1 MESYL
6 SKRSAAS
13 IAKQKLP
20 WRFAPQQT
28 YDPDTNPDGLI
39 SFGTAE
45 NASAPKSSIRKSSI
59 LTLPTQKLII
69 RQVEDFVNS
78 AVKFESQQFT
88 YGFSTAGGSRF
99 PAALAVHLNQYLK
112 PHKPITA
119 EHIQVTGSATP
130 LHEILAWGLADPGDG
145 ILTSRPVYGRFELD
159 FGNRAEV
166 KIVYADTHAEN
177 CFDEDVVD
185 KFEEALARSEAEG
198 VTIRA
203 ILIVNPHNP
212 LGKCYPRETL
222 IALMKFC
229 QKKQI
234 HLISDEIYACSIF
247 DSGES
252 DAVPFTSAL
261 AIDPAGIIDT
271 ERLHVTYGF
280 SKDFGSAGLRI
291 GAIITRSKA
300 VESAITGVMR
310 FHNPAGPS
318 LAIGAAMLED
328 RKWCREFVES
338 SRTKLAA
345 AYKHATQGLRDVGID
360 YLPGSNAGFFVW
372 IDLSRHLPEDLDGEP
387 NSEFALAKKLRE
399 AGVFLHPR
407 EEHSLKPGWFR
418 MVYTQSPDI
427 VTEGIRRIKKAIS

>member
-1 MESYL
+1 
-6 SKRSAAS
+6 
-13 IAKQKLP
+13 
-20 WRFAPQQT
+20 
-28 YDPDTNPDGLI
+28 
-39 SFGTAE
+39 
-45 NASAPKSSIRKSSI
+45 
-59 LTLPTQKLII
+59 
-69 RQVEDFVNS
+69 
-78 AVKFESQQFT
+78 
-88 YGFSTAGGSRF
+88 
-99 PAALAVHLNQYLK
+99 
-112 PHKPITA
+112 
-119 EHIQVTGSATP
+119 
-130 LHEILAWGLADPGDG
+130 
-145 ILTSRPVYGRFELD
+145 
-159 FGNRAEV
+159 
-166 KIVYADTHAEN
+166 
-177 CFDEDVVD
+177 
-185 KFEEALARSEAEG
+185 
-198 VTIRA
+198 
-203 ILIVNPHNP
+203 
-212 LGKCYPRETL
+212 
-222 IALMKFC
+222 MKFC

-427 VTEGIRRIKKAIS
+427 VTEGIRR